1 MIFCNF
7 CNDSELVKSK
17 EVAISTTDGK
27 RTTFIVGVGES
38 AIKRIKATDIVKAL
52 QQIQGKGGGNASIAR
67 ASLPS
72 EYSAKAAEIIRQT
85 VIDAIQ
91 NSGA

>member
-1 MIFCNF
+1 M
-7 CNDSELVKSK
+7 
-17 EVAISTTDGK
+17 STTDGR
-27 RTTFIVGVGES
+27 RTTFIVGVGEA

-52 QQIQGKGGGNASIAR
+52 QQIQGKGGGSPSTAR

-72 EYSAKAAEIIRQT
+72 EYTAKAAEIIRQT

>member
-1 MIFCNF
+1 M
-7 CNDSELVKSK
+7 
-17 EVAISTTDGK
+17 STTDGR
-27 RTTFIVGVGES
+27 RTTFIIGVGES

-52 QQIQGKGGGNASIAR
+52 QQIQGKGGGNASTAR

-72 EYSAKAAEIIRQT
+72 EYATKASEIIRQT
-85 VIDAIQ
+85 VVDAIQ